1 MKSPPRGLPAERNP
15 RAPRWAGAARVL
27 PSVLRC
33 RLNCPRSGGIALV
46 AEDVHYFT
54 EQAHKC
60 FRLARLCND
69 DAVAERL
76 RELGAEF
83 ARRAIAL
90 GADPRL
96 FPKLD

>member
-1 MKSPPRGLPAERNP
+1 MGNENGALHVRRELKPPSANGSDGAE
-15 RAPRWAGAARVL
+15 
-27 PSVLRC
+27 
-33 RLNCPRSGGIALV
+33 SGGTALV

-54 EQAHKC
+54 DQAHKC

-69 DAVAERL
+69 DTVAERL
-76 RELGAEF
+76 QELGREF

-96 FPKLD
+96 FPRLG

>member
-1 MKSPPRGLPAERNP
+1 MPAEQKP
-15 RAPRWAGAARVL
+15 RAPRWRGPET
-27 PSVLRC
+27 PSV
-33 RLNCPRSGGIALV
+33 RLLDRLASGEITLV
-46 AEDVHYFT
+46 AEDIHYFA

-60 FRLARLCND
+60 FRLARLCSD

-76 RELGAEF
+76 EELGREF

-96 FPKLD
+96 FPRLD